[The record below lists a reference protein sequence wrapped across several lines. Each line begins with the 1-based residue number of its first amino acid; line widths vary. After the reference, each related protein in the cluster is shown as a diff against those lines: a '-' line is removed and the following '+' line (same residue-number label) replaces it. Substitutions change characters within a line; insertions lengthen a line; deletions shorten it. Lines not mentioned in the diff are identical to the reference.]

1 MKNDNKSGF
10 SNFLLV
16 IIILIIIFLTI
27 FGFIFF
33 RLRSAYVD
41 VLSARQDL
49 SHALNYIN
57 HGDFSKASISAQK
70 ASQSF
75 NDASETIKKLQ
86 NNLIIKNLKIFN
98 NNLNDFRDLSQTAEI
113 LSVSAEKSLV
123 IINEVDALL
132 SGQTSKNFLD
142 LNEGDKIRILKLLY
156 ESYPEMHGIKANID
170 LSLIYLDKI
179 GKNKLLSP
187 YSLQI
192 DNLKRQLSSISLSLN
207 SLISISS
214 IIPVL
219 TGYPESVSYLI
230 LLQNSNE
237 LRPTGGFIG
246 SYGILEVRLGEIV
259 KLETHDSYHVDMPAS
274 LNKSF
279 NVAPPEELKK
289 YLGANQ
295 WFMRDA
301 NWSPDWPTSAKKI
314 QWFYNEELKAS
325 NRLNDVTNF
334 SGVIAITPRLITDLL
349 YLVGPIE
356 IDGKVYNKDNF
367 IETLQ
372 YEVEMAFREDG
383 ISEWDRKSVIGG
395 ILQELKDRLYNLPS
409 NNWSDLVNVF
419 KQNIDR
425 KNLMVYLNDDYS
437 RQVSSGLN
445 WGGEI
450 KESNLD
456 YLMVVDANL
465 AAFKTDRV
473 MDKQINYYLI
483 EEADGRFR
491 ARVDIVYKNNG
502 WFDWQTTRYR
512 TFTRVY
518 APFGSTLINSSGLTT
533 LPAVSSIDK
542 EILYPKTYFGGF
554 ISIEPG
560 QQGILTFEYYLPDE
574 VVKKIKQN
582 SFYSLILQKQPGN
595 NISQFKAEITF
606 SSSQKI
612 QQAKAEG
619 DLKIEN
625 NKIYWTN
632 KLEKDQLLELSF

>member
-1 MKNDNKSGF
+1 MKNSNRSGF
-10 SNFLLV
+10 STFLLI
-16 IIILIIIFLTI
+16 IIILVAILLIT

-33 RLRSAYVD
+33 RLRSAYVN

-57 HGDFSKASISAQK
+57 NGDFSKAAVSAQK

-75 NDASETIKKLQ
+75 NQASETIRKMQ
-86 NNLIIKNLKIFN
+86 NNPIVKNLKFLN
-98 NNLNDFRDLSQTAEI
+98 NNLNDFKNLSQTAEI
-113 LSVSAEKSLV
+113 LSMSAEKSLV
-123 IINEVDALL
+123 IINEVDAFF
-132 SGQTSKNFLD
+132 SGQTSRNFLE
-142 LNEGDKIRILKLLY
+142 LSEGDKVRILKLLY

-170 LSLIYLDKI
+170 LSLIYLSKI
-179 GKNKLLSP
+179 GKNKLLLP

-192 DNLKRQLSSISLSLN
+192 DNLKRQLSNISLSLN
-207 SLISISS
+207 SLISVSS

-219 TGYPESVSYLI
+219 TGYPETVSYLI
-230 LLQNSNE
+230 ILQNSNE

-246 SYGILEVRLGEIV
+246 NYGILEVRLGEIV

-279 NVAPPEELKK
+279 NVTPPEELKK
-289 YLGANQ
+289 YLGVNQ
-295 WFMRDA
+295 WFMRDS

-314 QWFYNEELKAS
+314 QWFYNEEMKAA
-325 NRLNDVTNF
+325 NRLNEVTDF

-349 YLVGPIE
+349 YLVGPVEIE
-356 IDGKVYNKDNF
+356 GKVYDKDNF

-383 ISEWDRKSVIGG
+383 ISEWDRKSVIGD
-395 ILQELKDRLYNLPS
+395 ILQELKARLYNLPS

-419 KQNIDR
+419 RQNIDR

-450 KESNLD
+450 KDSNLD

-473 MDKQINYYLI
+473 MDKRINYYLN
-483 EEADGRFR
+483 EEADGKFK
-491 ARVDIVYKNNG
+491 ARVDIIYKNNG

-518 APFGSTLINSSGLTT
+518 VPINSALFNSSGLTT
-533 LPAVSSIDK
+533 LPAVSSVDK
-542 EILYPKTYFGGF
+542 EIWHPKTYFGGF

-574 VVKKIKQN
+574 VAQKIKQN

-595 NISQFKAEITF
+595 NISQFKAEITLAN
-606 SSSQKI
+606 SKKI

-632 KLEKDQLLELSF
+632 SLEKDQILELSF